1 MRLPLLLVAVVLAM
15 LSVAARAADGPVYEL
30 RVYTCEPGKLDAL
43 NTRFR
48 EHTLG
53 LFEKHGMK
61 NVAYWTPS
69 EGPLAETTLIYI
81 LEHQSRDA
89 AAASWEAFRADPE
102 WKAVAAQSTKD
113 HGKILANPPEATYM
127 TATDYSRVIG
137 PVDPGKSYE
146 LRTYVAADGK
156 FDALNARF
164 RDHTDKLFT
173 RHGMKSL
180 GYWIPLDEPKSKNTL
195 IYVIQHDSRDQAAE
209 SWKAFGAD
217 PEWQAAK
224 AASETGG
231 PLLAERPSVVFLKAT
246 NYSPRPQP

>member
-1 MRLPLLLVAVVLAM
+1 MRYPLMLAVTVLA
-15 LSVAARAADGPVYEL
+15 LFSHSARAAEGPVYEL

-43 NTRFR
+43 NARFR
-48 EHTLG
+48 EHTLR

-61 NVAYWTPS
+61 NVAYWSPS
-69 EGPLAETTLIYI
+69 EGPLAETTLVYI
-81 LEHQSRDA
+81 LEHKSREA
-89 AAASWEAFRADPE
+89 AQASWDAFRADPE
-102 WKAVAAQSTKD
+102 WKAVAAQSAKD

-127 TATDYSRVIG
+127 KATDYSRAIG
-137 PVDPGKSYE
+137 AIDPAKTYE

-164 RDHTDKLFT
+164 RDHTDKLFA
-173 RHGMKSL
+173 RHGMTSL

-195 IYVIQHDSRDQAAE
+195 IYVLQHDSREKAGE

-231 PLLAERPSVVFLKAT
+231 PLLAERPGVLFLKAT
-246 NYSPRPQP
+246 DYSPRSKP